1 MANEKNMRAFY
12 RDAVEE
18 NKSVFF
24 PASKRI
30 KDEEGN
36 PVMWELRVLGYD
48 EIKAIT
54 KRNTKNVPN
63 KVTGAAEKR
72 TNAEEAAMEMTLAS
86 VVFPDLNDADL
97 QDSWGVV
104 GSEALLKAMLTPGEI
119 VDLENAVQSAAGY
132 STEMDEKI
140 TAVKNS

>member
-1 MANEKNMRAFY
+1 MAEEKNMRAFY

-18 NKSVFF
+18 NKTVFY

-30 KDEEGN
+30 KDSEGN
-36 PVMWELRVLGYD
+36 PILWELRVLGYD

-72 TNAEEAAMEMTLAS
+72 TNTEEAAMEMTLAS
-86 VVFPDLNDADL
+86 IVFPDLNDADL

-104 GSEALLKAMLTPGEI
+104 GAEALLKAMLTPGEI

>member
-1 MANEKNMRAFY
+1 
-12 RDAVEE
+12 
-18 NKSVFF
+18 
-24 PASKRI
+24 
-30 KDEEGN
+30 
-36 PVMWELRVLGYD
+36 MWELRVLGYD

-104 GSEALLKAMLTPGEI
+104 GAEALLKAMLTPGEI

-132 STEMDEKI
+132 STEMDDKI
-140 TAVKNS
+140 SAVKTLKGQ

>member
-30 KDEEGN
+30 KDEEDN

-72 TNAEEAAMEMTLAS
+72 TNTEEAAMEMALAS
-86 VVFPDLNDADL
+86 IVFPDLNDADL

-104 GSEALLKAMLTPGEI
+104 GAEALLKAMLTPGEI

-140 TAVKNS
+140 TTVKNS

>member
-30 KDEEGN
+30 KDEEEN

-132 STEMDEKI
+132 STEMDDKI
-140 TAVKNS
+140 SAVKNS

>member
-30 KDEEGN
+30 KDEKGN

-86 VVFPDLNDADL
+86 IVFPDLNDADL

-104 GSEALLKAMLTPGEI
+104 GSEALLKSMLTPGEI

-132 STEMDEKI
+132 STEMDDKI
-140 TAVKNS
+140 SAVKNS

>member
-30 KDEEGN
+30 KDEEEN

-72 TNAEEAAMEMTLAS
+72 TNAEEAAMEMTLVS

-132 STEMDEKI
+132 STEMDDKI
-140 TAVKNS
+140 SAVKNS

>member
-63 KVTGAAEKR
+63 KVTGSAEKR
-72 TNAEEAAMEMTLAS
+72 TNTEEAAMEMTLAS
-86 VVFPDLNDADL
+86 IVFPDLNDADL

-104 GSEALLKAMLTPGEI
+104 GAEALLKAMLTPGEI

>member
-1 MANEKNMRAFY
+1 MTAEKNMRAFY

-72 TNAEEAAMEMTLAS
+72 TNTEEAAMEMTLAS
-86 VVFPDLNDADL
+86 IVFPDLNDADL

-104 GSEALLKAMLTPGEI
+104 GAEALLKAMLTPGEI

>member
-12 RDAVEE
+12 RDSVEE

-72 TNAEEAAMEMTLAS
+72 TNTEEAAMEMTLKS
-86 VVFPDLNDADL
+86 IVFPDLNDADL

-104 GSEALLKAMLTPGEI
+104 GAEALLKAMLTPGEI

-140 TAVKNS
+140 TTVKNS

>member
-1 MANEKNMRAFY
+1 MTAEKNMRAFY

-72 TNAEEAAMEMTLAS
+72 TNAEEAAMEMTLKS
-86 VVFPDLNDADL
+86 IVFPDLNDADL

-104 GSEALLKAMLTPGEI
+104 GAEALLKAMLNPGEI